1 MLDYV
6 TACSN
11 CLEAAKDKRKPLCC
25 DSFCKDCFVNKAV
38 CAERKDLF
46 TEWQCDIRPCVRCVR
61 LLQQGNQSTHCLRFR
76 VLVSISDQDSTHE
89 KYGKSVSYSLQ
100 EFLNGQSP
108 LSFPYFHFHDIGYHL
123 KNAQASLERGTL
135 FDGKYSFD
143 ATDILLSLIT
153 SKDDV
158 FEKISSGLAHAALGQ
173 FDKHSDEHALQRIS
187 KNVTKGLTDIGSIV
201 KTDIPE
207 VLRPWFAQNHSKIG
221 SILFV
226 TLSASG
232 IVFCT
237 DDYNQ
242 QLFYYRQT
250 PIPRRVVFLTS
261 GKTEE
266 VEDITPNAPK
276 TVSSKKVKW
285 SSISGLTIVPCDED
299 VNRTHRRKE
308 ALLVADQD
316 LHCLGVF
323 KGINT
328 L

>member
-1 MLDYV
+1 MLHWD
-6 TACSN
+6 N
-11 CLEAAKDKRKPLCC
+11 
-25 DSFCKDCFVNKAV
+25 
-38 CAERKDLF
+38 
-46 TEWQCDIRPCVRCVR
+46 
-61 LLQQGNQSTHCLRFR
+61 STN
-76 VLVSISDQDSTHE
+76 I
-89 KYGKSVSYSLQ
+89 
-100 EFLNGQSP
+100 
-108 LSFPYFHFHDIGYHL
+108 
-123 KNAQASLERGTL
+123 
-135 FDGKYSFD
+135 
-143 ATDILLSLIT
+143 
-153 SKDDV
+153 
-158 FEKISSGLAHAALGQ
+158 
-173 FDKHSDEHALQRIS
+173 DEHALQHIS
-187 KNVTKGLTDIGSIV
+187 KNVTEGLMDIGSIV

-207 VLRPWFAQNHSKIG
+207 VFRPWFAQNHSKIG

-226 TLSASG
+226 TVSTSG
-232 IVFCT
+232 IVLCT

-285 SSISGLTIVPCDED
+285 SSISGLTIVPYDED

-316 LHCLGVF
+316 LHCLRVF

-328 L
+328 LWRMAKDDIPVYKVVLTNISTSSFSPFSLHSGLPNVSNSHNRSKTFSDLPCGIIT

>member
-1 MLDYV
+1 M
-6 TACSN
+6 
-11 CLEAAKDKRKPLCC
+11 
-25 DSFCKDCFVNKAV
+25 
-38 CAERKDLF
+38 
-46 TEWQCDIRPCVRCVR
+46 
-61 LLQQGNQSTHCLRFR
+61 
-76 VLVSISDQDSTHE
+76 
-89 KYGKSVSYSLQ
+89 
-100 EFLNGQSP
+100 NGQSP
-108 LSFPYFHFHDIGYHL
+108 LSFPYFHFHDIGHNL

-143 ATDILLSLIT
+143 VIDILLSLIT

-173 FDKHSDEHALQRIS
+173 LDKHSDEHALQRIS
-187 KNVTKGLTDIGSIV
+187 KNVTKGHTDIGSVV

-207 VLRPWFAQNHSKIG
+207 VFRPWFAQNHSKIG

-226 TLSASG
+226 TVSTSG

-242 QLFYYRQT
+242 QLFYYRQM

-285 SSISGLTIVPCDED
+285 SSISGLTIVPYDED

-308 ALLVADQD
+308 A
-316 LHCLGVF
+316 
-323 KGINT
+323 
-328 L
+328 